1 VQLLKKENER
11 EKLARSKLSA
21 DDPNYIESSA
31 SSEPTRSLG
40 DSSKAQ
46 EGGVAALNDDELNEI
61 EEVYQAIEDVSQSLL
76 GAMDDRSGSVSQ
88 EMKTFNIPSFCENAN
103 AVHLTSMCP
112 LQNPLKSQ
120 IHQ

>member
-1 VQLLKKENER
+1 MQLLKKENER

-76 GAMDDRSGSVSQ
+76 GAMDGRGLWASAFGGSKSSQYPFIFVS
-88 EMKTFNIPSFCENAN
+88 TSNLWSLPSA
-103 AVHLTSMCP
+103 LTASCA
-112 LQNPLKSQ
+112 
-120 IHQ
+120 

>member
-1 VQLLKKENER
+1 LLAETVSTCRDGDGILSDEEAQLGKEENDR

-21 DDPNYIESSA
+21 DDPNYIESSS
-31 SSEPTRSLG
+31 SSEPRSLG

-76 GAMDDRSGSVSQ
+76 GAMDDRG
-88 EMKTFNIPSFCENAN
+88 
-103 AVHLTSMCP
+103 L
-112 LQNPLKSQ
+112 
-120 IHQ
+120 

>member
-1 VQLLKKENER
+1 MQLLKKENER

-31 SSEPTRSLG
+31 SSEPMSLG

-46 EGGVAALNDDELNEI
+46 EGGAAALNDDELNEI

-76 GAMDDRSGSVSQ
+76 GVDGS
-88 EMKTFNIPSFCENAN
+88 IDG
-103 AVHLTSMCP
+103 
-112 LQNPLKSQ
+112 
-120 IHQ
+120 

>member
-1 VQLLKKENER
+1 MLAETVSTCRDGDGILSDEEAQLGKEENDR

-46 EGGVAALNDDELNEI
+46 EGGAAALNDDELNEI

-76 GAMDDRSGSVSQ
+76 GAMDDRG
-88 EMKTFNIPSFCENAN
+88 
-103 AVHLTSMCP
+103 L
-112 LQNPLKSQ
+112 
-120 IHQ
+120 

>member
-1 VQLLKKENER
+1 MVSTCRDGDGILSDEEAQLGKEENDR

-31 SSEPTRSLG
+31 SSYKTRQDRLPSSSEPTRSLG

-46 EGGVAALNDDELNEI
+46 EGGAALNDDELNEI

-76 GAMDDRSGSVSQ
+76 GAMDDRG
-88 EMKTFNIPSFCENAN
+88 
-103 AVHLTSMCP
+103 L
-112 LQNPLKSQ
+112 
-120 IHQ
+120 

>member
-1 VQLLKKENER
+1 MQLLKEENER

-88 EMKTFNIPSFCENAN
+88 EMKTFNVPSFCENAN